1 MAKGSY
7 RGASTLVGWGANSYV
22 APSLAGRKYRLRA
35 QIHALTARTPQ
46 TRAELEAQDVA
57 AREKQRL
64 RPPKAA
70 RLTNPASIA
79 EIAND
84 KAQAAK
90 KPKAKRRSVSMAT
103 VVVEKRKLG
112 PRLKR

>member
-1 MAKGSY
+1 MSKGSY
-7 RGASTLVGWGANSYV
+7 RGGSTLVGWGANAYV

-46 TRAELEAQDVA
+46 TRAELEAQDAA

-64 RPPKAA
+64 RPPKGV
-70 RLTNPASIA
+70 RLTNPASAA
-79 EIAND
+79 EIAKD
-84 KAQAAK
+84 KADAAK
-90 KPKAKRRSVSMAT
+90 KPKARRRTASMAT
-103 VVVEKRKLG
+103 VVVEKKKLG

>member
-22 APSLAGRKYRLRA
+22 APSLAGRKHRLRS

-46 TRAELEAQDVA
+46 TRAELEAQDA
-57 AREKQRL
+57 EARARQRL
-64 RPPKAA
+64 RPPKGV
-70 RLTNPASIA
+70 RLTNPAA
-79 EIAND
+79 AGEIAKD

-90 KPKAKRRSVSMAT
+90 KPKVKRPSVSMAT
-103 VVVEKRKLG
+103 VVVEKKKLG